1 MADNTP
7 VLIHFEPGAVLPYP
21 LSNSYAEHIVLDS
34 RACRKL
40 CNKINSNP
48 TTINLYTDADA
59 AECTLAAAPAF
70 KAVHGYGPITVNGF
84 GIVDGKAMM
93 QAFKFQ
99 DKIVWPA
106 QDTLPLNGYGNAV
119 NSFKTIANA
128 EAHTRWRISSGLLEL
143 SSGAA
148 PTAMFPFAVD
158 VSEVTVGWGAK
169 RGDGAVRLQFN
180 RVPLGGISDKPESNN
195 QPARLYDV
203 KTPGT
208 WVGASDGPRVT
219 ADGSELGYLY
229 LHHSDDNLKIDSTA

>member
-1 MADNTP
+1 M
-7 VLIHFEPGAVLPYP
+7 F
-21 LSNSYAEHIVLDS
+21 
-34 RACRKL
+34 
-40 CNKINSNP
+40 
-48 TTINLYTDADA
+48 
-59 AECTLAAAPAF
+59 
-70 KAVHGYGPITVNGF
+70 VHQSI
-84 GIVDGKAMM
+84 IKR

-148 PTAMFPFAVD
+148 PTAVFPFAVD

-229 LHHSDDNLKIDSTA
+229 LHHSDDNLKIDSTAGKVRLLVYLLLVLFFFFPSPLPKHTIHSHCYLLTARQCVAFHFKLT